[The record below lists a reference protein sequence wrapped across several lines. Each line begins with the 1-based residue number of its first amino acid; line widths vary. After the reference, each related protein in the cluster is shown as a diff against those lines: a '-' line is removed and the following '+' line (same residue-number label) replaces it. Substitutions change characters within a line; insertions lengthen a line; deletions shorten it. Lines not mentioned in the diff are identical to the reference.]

1 LNLQYVGPLN
11 IGALLA
17 HKIIDEYEVPELVE
31 LEKEMGK
38 FGSLPPFDIWN
49 CYSVQEGTVACAE
62 MAINKY

>member
-38 FGSLPPFDIWN
+38 FGSLPPFDI
-49 CYSVQEGTVACAE
+49 
-62 MAINKY
+62 